1 MCTLSGGTSAVQEWI
16 EDAESFPKHPGSPSD
31 SSNSASCDQNGARS
45 RDLVELSVLRPYEGL
60 DVAAISPKPAFTSG
74 GHPGLA
80 VSAIHS
86 FER

>member
-1 MCTLSGGTSAVQEWI
+1 MCTLRGGRCAVQGWI
-16 EDAESFPKHPGSPSD
+16 EDAESFPKHPGSPPD
-31 SSNSASCDQNGARS
+31 SSNSASCDQNELL
-45 RDLVELSVLRPYEGL
+45 LVELSVLRPYEGL

>member
-1 MCTLSGGTSAVQEWI
+1 MRW
-16 EDAESFPKHPGSPSD
+16 
-31 SSNSASCDQNGARS
+31 SCWRNWGRVS
-45 RDLVELSVLRPYEGL
+45 TTEPETPILVELSVLRPYEGL